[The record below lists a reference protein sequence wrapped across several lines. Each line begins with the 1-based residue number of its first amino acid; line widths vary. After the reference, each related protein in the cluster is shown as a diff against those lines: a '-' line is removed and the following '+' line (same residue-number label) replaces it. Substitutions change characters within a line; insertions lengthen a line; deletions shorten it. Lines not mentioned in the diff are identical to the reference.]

1 MNFSSRWVWHAGGT
15 PAPSRRERGGPPTEI
30 RSRRAT
36 DLVPQRA
43 IGRLVAREK
52 TLIESHFWEGMTSS
66 GTQWHDGSR
75 ESARDQRRTR

>member
-1 MNFSSRWVWHAGGT
+1 MNVSSRWVWHAGGT

-43 IGRLVAREK
+43 IGRLKCGKK
-52 TLIESHFWEGMTSS
+52 TQVESPFRGFLSS
-66 GTQWHDGSR
+66 CGTEWHEGSR
-75 ESARDQRRTR
+75 ESARDQWRTR

>member
-1 MNFSSRWVWHAGGT
+1 MNVSSRWVWHAGGT
-15 PAPSRRERGGPPTEI
+15 PAPSRRERGGPSTEI

-43 IGRLVAREK
+43 RGRLATREK
-52 TLIESHFWEGMTSS
+52 SLIGSHFWGVMASS

-75 ESARDQRRTR
+75 ESAQDQRRTR

>member
-1 MNFSSRWVWHAGGT
+1 MNVSSRWVWHAGGT

-52 TLIESHFWEGMTSS
+52 TLIESGSS
-66 GTQWHDGSR
+66 QLR
-75 ESARDQRRTR
+75 V

>member
-1 MNFSSRWVWHAGGT
+1 MNVSSRWVWHAGGT

-66 GTQWHDGSR
+66 CDDQ
-75 ESARDQRRTR
+75 ARWSSHCDSLI

>member
-1 MNFSSRWVWHAGGT
+1 MNVSSRWVWHAGGT

-43 IGRLVAREK
+43 IGRLATREK
-52 TLIESHFWEGMTSS
+52 ILIGSHFWEVMASS